1 MLETDHSRDDNLD
14 DKSTVCYN
22 EKTDSNVEKSTT
34 SGLRRIDA
42 VNKVLSDYSS
52 FTAFGVTFSS
62 LKTTLLVALFF
73 AGVTVLDS
81 EGRFRNQYKP
91 MPLTVLESIL
101 K

>member
-1 MLETDHSRDDNLD
+1 MLETDHSRNDNLD
-14 DKSTVCYN
+14 DKSTVCYS

-62 LKTTLLVALFF
+62 LKTAPTGGSVF
-73 AGVTVLDS
+73 AGLLYWTRRADFAINTNLC
-81 EGRFRNQYKP
+81 R
-91 MPLTVLESIL
+91 
-101 K
+101 

>member
-1 MLETDHSRDDNLD
+1 MYTIIEAATAYNCTPLRTLIQQKKVLVNVSLKMLETDHSRDDNLD

-52 FTAFGVTFSS
+52 
-62 LKTTLLVALFF
+62 LQLLGYV
-73 AGVTVLDS
+73 
-81 EGRFRNQYKP
+81 
-91 MPLTVLESIL
+91 
-101 K
+101 

>member
-52 FTAFGVTFSS
+52 FTAFG
-62 LKTTLLVALFF
+62 LRLVHSRPPYWWLCFCR
-73 AGVTVLDS
+73 VTVLDS